1 MDYSHLK
8 DKVRV
13 YNSILKNTKDYR
25 AAWNKDLKQ
34 MIIDNLNKIIEE
46 TKLKAYVDCKDEI
59 ENLEVV
65 SLSLGTEI
73 SGIAEKLP
81 GDKIKRPFIKSNG
94 ALIFQQLFNGKVMM
108 MIMYPYIEGYGQPKP
123 PMTLEILRPH
133 EFKAEFILRY
143 AEHFIREVI
152 EWEDFDDDVPE
163 KMGINPIGFGVHQ
176 LTED

>member
-13 YNSILKNTKDYR
+13 YNGILKNTQDYR
-25 AAWNKDLKQ
+25 AAWNTDLKQ

-108 MIMYPYIEGYGQPKP
+108 MIMYPYITICRTICQRGY
-123 PMTLEILRPH
+123 
-133 EFKAEFILRY
+133 
-143 AEHFIREVI
+143 
-152 EWEDFDDDVPE
+152 
-163 KMGINPIGFGVHQ
+163 
-176 LTED
+176 

>member
-8 DKVRV
+8 DKVRK

-65 SLSLGTEI
+65 VNLNE
-73 SGIAEKLP
+73 A
-81 GDKIKRPFIKSNG
+81 F
-94 ALIFQQLFNGKVMM
+94 
-108 MIMYPYIEGYGQPKP
+108 
-123 PMTLEILRPH
+123 
-133 EFKAEFILRY
+133 
-143 AEHFIREVI
+143 
-152 EWEDFDDDVPE
+152 
-163 KMGINPIGFGVHQ
+163 
-176 LTED
+176 